1 MLKGIILLTLSL
13 FLIGLVQCD
22 DSQSDNRLSPS
33 KKAKKQVEDKNYE
46 VPAKLDEPGLSDDLS
61 KKLDDAIARIDSL
74 AEDITSIKKRMN
86 KLEGKKAKPKKKVTL
101 KTLDK
106 RVTQL
111 EKTKYRSRRLIRR
124 LHRSK
129 YLSRYK
135 SKYGH
140 YRIYIG
146 AFKSYN
152 NAVNR
157 KRHVDRL
164 GVAVR
169 IHGNRSRGLTRREE
183 NRYRPIYER
192 DYEYDG
198 DQKALSLR
206 ATDSYYYNG
215 RKLDRLY
222 KIISH
227 KRYSF
232 RNAVRLSN
240 YLISRGFKA
249 YIRRSG

>member
-13 FLIGLVQCD
+13 FLIGFAQCE
-22 DSQSDNRLSPS
+22 DSQSDKGLSPS
-33 KKAKKQVEDKNYE
+33 KKAKKQVEDKSYE

-61 KKLDDAIARIDSL
+61 KKLDEAITRIDSL
-74 AEDITSIKKRMN
+74 AEDVTSIKERMN
-86 KLEGKKAKPKKKVTL
+86 KLEGKKAKPKEKVTL

-111 EKTKYRSRRLIRR
+111 EKTKYRSRHLIRR
-124 LHRSK
+124 LYKSR
-129 YLSRYK
+129 YLGRYK

-140 YRIYIG
+140 YRIYVG
-146 AFKSYN
+146 AFESYN

-157 KRHVDRL
+157 KKHVDRL
-164 GVAVR
+164 GIAVR
-169 IHGNRSRGLTRREE
+169 IHGNKSWRLTRREA

-198 DQKALSLR
+198 AQRQLSVR
-206 ATDSYYYNG
+206 ATDSYYNG
-215 RKLDRLY
+215 RRWGRLY

-227 KRYSF
+227 RRYSF

-240 YLISRGFKA
+240 YLISRGYNA
-249 YIRRSG
+249 YIRRAG